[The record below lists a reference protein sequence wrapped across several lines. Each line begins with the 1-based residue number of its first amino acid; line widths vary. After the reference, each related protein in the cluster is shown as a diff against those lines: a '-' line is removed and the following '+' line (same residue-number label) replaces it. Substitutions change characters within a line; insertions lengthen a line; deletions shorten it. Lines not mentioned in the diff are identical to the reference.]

1 MRVERQ
7 EGRVKIFYQNYN
19 LPIKAEQQE
28 HKRQT
33 NKTETKN
40 S

>member
-1 MRVERQ
+1 MRVERR
-7 EGRVKIFYQNYN
+7 GRAKNFYQNYN
-19 LPIKAEQQE
+19 LLIKAKQQG